1 MFQYEAR
8 VLRIVDGDTLWLD
21 LDLGFKIRH
30 EVDVRLAGV
39 NTPETVNYT
48 AQGIDDP
55 AARFVAERVPPGSV
69 CIVDI
74 TRREKYGRWLARVL
88 FVPGEVDRVKILQA
102 PRVLNDELI
111 AAGLAKAYNGGR
123 R

>member
-1 MFQYEAR
+1 M
-8 VLRIVDGDTLWLD
+8 RIIDGDTLWLD

-48 AQGIDDP
+48 AQGIEDK
-55 AARFVAERVPPGSV
+55 AARFVAERIPPGSICV
-69 CIVDI
+69 VDI
-74 TRREKYGRWLARVL
+74 TRREKYGRWLARIL
-88 FVPGEVDRVKILQA
+88 FLPGETDRAKILA
-102 PRVLNDELI
+102 GGRVLNDELI
-111 AAGLAKAYNGGR
+111 VAGLAVAYSGGR